1 MKQSFGNNVKII
13 SLEEFLDT
21 FDYLTDNMP
30 NFPTNMR
37 PQSFLSYKKITSEM
51 FIAVYYTGNF
61 FEREAVLENIFVAFR
76 DGKTEYEL
84 FDNKI
89 QVLEKEL
96 SLHKRSKKIRT
107 SLESLK
113 KSFESLTPFKSIDN
127 NRSPKPFDSYVI
139 NNNYLSLNKDL
150 AKDYVV
156 LDVETNGLNPFTD
169 DLLSISIYNPLTGEI
184 YNRFLPLD
192 MQPLVLTTWINGIT
206 EDMLQYE
213 ADLTQEEIDFLIDR
227 FRLKDR
233 VVLLYCGSNKNLFD
247 VNFLVSYC
255 KRHNLN
261 GFEDLKYKN
270 IKSIFPPTPRECRGQ
285 MTKDNLCRIFGIIG
299 VREVHSGFNDC
310 ILEWKLFEKG
320 YNSKLF
326 FISNFL
332 YEYSPEYIVPVSY
345 LNSHKE
351 LIKYANIDVP
361 SVVGL
366 VKPIFEY
373 KFPKEVLENAQ
384 KFSNNITGIT
394 IEHAINTEL
403 NVEKQNNLSFLSK
416 NKSNLKYIG
425 CLHSYLHE
433 IPIIEERDG
442 TIKALKKEDKP
453 FVDDVNKVTKLIM
466 KYLYNIT
473 DFIKQNIFTD
483 DEKIMSQELCISDD
497 NKVLAVC
504 DLSNSVSVLEIKTL
518 NVIKETKK
526 YGISLEDKIARQLFY
541 ESKGR
546 DAYVLS
552 VVFNE
557 KYSWK
562 FGNILESLICTI
574 YKVDFKKR

>member
-1 MKQSFGNNVKII
+1 MI
-13 SLEEFLDT
+13 
-21 FDYLTDNMP
+21 
-30 NFPTNMR
+30 R
-37 PQSFLSYKKITSEM
+37 SE
-51 FIAVYYTGNF
+51 
-61 FEREAVLENIFVAFR
+61 IF
-76 DGKTEYEL
+76 
-84 FDNKI
+84 N
-89 QVLEKEL
+89 
-96 SLHKRSKKIRT
+96 
-107 SLESLK
+107 
-113 KSFESLTPFKSIDN
+113 
-127 NRSPKPFDSYVI
+127 
-139 NNNYLSLNKDL
+139 
-150 AKDYVV
+150 
-156 LDVETNGLNPFTD
+156 
-169 DLLSISIYNPLTGEI
+169 
-184 YNRFLPLD
+184 
-192 MQPLVLTTWINGIT
+192 
-206 EDMLQYE
+206 
-213 ADLTQEEIDFLIDR
+213 
-227 FRLKDR
+227 
-233 VVLLYCGSNKNLFD
+233 
-247 VNFLVSYC
+247 
-255 KRHNLN
+255 
-261 GFEDLKYKN
+261 KYK
-270 IKSIFPPTPRECRGQ
+270 
-285 MTKDNLCRIFGIIG
+285 L
-299 VREVHSGFNDC
+299 NDC